1 MILSTYRDT
10 KLWLVP
16 GCIAISLP
24 MLGGYL
30 KNRVIFIDFGFG
42 FASFTLTF
50 IMIEILKY
58 IVGLE
63 NYIIIKFGIYLKLND
78 H

>member
-1 MILSTYRDT
+1 
-10 KLWLVP
+10 
-16 GCIAISLP
+16 